1 MFSIPFQH
9 YLQATSQGTNL
20 GVHQQM
26 SGSGS
31 CGHIDKGILLGHKQN
46 EIMPLAT
53 IWLDLEILILS
64 EVRQKQIS
72 YNIAFSVES

>member
-26 SGSGS
+26 TGSGS